1 MNGEQPLDHEQIEEL
16 LAGYVLRSLAGD
28 DAAEADRLLSDH
40 VPSCVSCRDTLM
52 AFQRLSADVALAA
65 EPLTPP
71 DTLLPRMHRELA
83 DPERRRRPAQL
94 VAVAA
99 GVVAVIGLAGLTIGQ
114 GLRANS
120 ANARAEDLRAAAEM
134 AVRPD
139 ASRVPVG
146 PVREL
151 TAPGVEEFYVLGDD
165 CPAPPPGTVYRL
177 WVVADGVATYV
188 TDFLPEDGRVFL
200 TVPFDPSLYD
210 DLWISVEPA
219 GSEPSAPTDVRWT
232 ATGSVPQA
240 A

>member
-1 MNGEQPLDHEQIEEL
+1 LNRDHQLDHEQIEEL
-16 LAGYVLRSLAGD
+16 LAGYVLRSLSGD

-40 VPSCVSCRDTLM
+40 VPSCATCRDTLI
-52 AFQRLSADVALAA
+52 AFQGLSADLALAA
-65 EPLTPP
+65 EPIAAP
-71 DTLLPRMHRELA
+71 DTLLPRIHRELTE
-83 DPERRRRPAQL
+83 PERRRRPAQL

-99 GVVAVIGLAGLTIGQ
+99 GVVAVIGLAGLSIGQ
-114 GLRANS
+114 GMRADS
-120 ANARAEDLRAAAEM
+120 ADARAEDLRAAAEM

-165 CPAPPPGTVYRL
+165 CPAPPPGSVYRL
-177 WVVADGVATYV
+177 WVVADGAATYV

-210 DLWISVEPA
+210 DLWISVEPE
-219 GSEPSAPTDVRWT
+219 GSEPTTPTDVLWA
-232 ATGSVPQA
+232 ATGSSSQA